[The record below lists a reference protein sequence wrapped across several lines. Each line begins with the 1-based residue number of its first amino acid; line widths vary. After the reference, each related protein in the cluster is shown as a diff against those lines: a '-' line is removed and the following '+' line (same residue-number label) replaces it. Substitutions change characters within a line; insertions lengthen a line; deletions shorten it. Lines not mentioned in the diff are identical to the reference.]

1 MNFIPLYSN
10 TKQEREQRP
19 LQQRNQNSRFF
30 SQQNRHGEDEESGD
44 DISTFPITADMQD
57 VMRSL
62 DGYVFVIDAS
72 ADQNA
77 GNNIVQNQNYVA
89 ITLWWFQ
96 NTLLDKILQLS

>member
-19 LQQRNQNSRFF
+19 PQQRNQNSRFF
-30 SQQNRHGEDEESGD
+30 SQQNRHDEDKANGD

-57 VMRSL
+57 LMRSL

-72 ADQNA
+72 ASQNA
-77 GNNIVQNQNYVA
+77 GIVILLNQKN
-89 ITLWWFQ
+89 
-96 NTLLDKILQLS
+96 